1 MHHLHP
7 DVGARREHPLVK
19 LLRRIRRR
27 HRKRQ
32 ADIEACM
39 ELPSQALKHIENGH
53 QRLPGLQA
61 GPGLPIGQWIER
73 WLDCV
78 KATKDEREQVRD
90 VLMHELLGRLA
101 DELPPDGG
109 HESEGRGRGHR

>member
-1 MHHLHP
+1 MQHLQP
-7 DVGARREHPLVK
+7 DVMARREHPLVK

-27 HRKRQ
+27 HRKSQ
-32 ADIEACM
+32 TEVEACM
-39 ELPSQALKHIENGH
+39 NIPFQTLKHIENGH

-61 GPGLPIGQWIER
+61 GPGLPIGQWIEL

-90 VLMHELLGRLA
+90 VLMHALLGRLA

-109 HESEGRGRGHR
+109 RDSEGGGRGRR